1 MTRRAALGSIA
12 LLAAMAMLWAP
23 TTAAN
28 RPFPDTTS
36 RIAILTD
43 QLPGGMTPAQQ
54 RFAAT
59 HYVGTQKLTR
69 DLSDPIR
76 AINPAFLVL
85 HYHLAMWQSAPRVN
99 FIVDGRRWGND
110 FANVTVHEDW
120 FWHNEQRQR
129 VASSEDG
136 KLLMNVS
143 NPGFQQHWID
153 SLIAQAQAGD
163 YDGVFLDS
171 ASPALLQWEARSPLD
186 PRLQGTGVRTGTFP
200 ELGGRSWIVAW
211 EEWIQRLDRALA
223 ARGVAL
229 IPNVGGLATG
239 WDNTNYALT
248 AGIFSEGFLDPEWSE
263 ADWRMAAN
271 QLLAL
276 ATRRKIMILQNGLS
290 SPSNVAH
297 RRFLLASY
305 LLMKGDRTYLSYS
318 GLEWYPEWG
327 LDLGAP
333 QRAAAT
339 IDDLRWQGVYRRD
352 FAKGI
357 ALVNPTAAAVTV
369 DLGSSFKKVEP
380 QGGGPVAPDGIA
392 PGSIATTPVSGL
404 TLAPHS
410 GEILLR

>member
-1 MTRRAALGSIA
+1 MA
-12 LLAAMAMLWAP
+12 LLAAATIAQSVS
-23 TTAAN
+23 TASG
-28 RPFPDTTS
+28 RQFPDTTA
-36 RIAILTD
+36 RIAIFTD
-43 QLPGGMTPAQQ
+43 QLPGGMSPAQQ

-69 DLSDPIR
+69 DLSDPLR
-76 AINPAFLVL
+76 AINPSFLVL

-110 FANVTVHEDW
+110 YAEVTQHEDW

-129 VASSEDG
+129 IASSEDG

-153 SLIAQAQAGD
+153 SLIAQVQAGD

-186 PRLQGTGVRTGTFP
+186 RRLEGTGVRTGTFP
-200 ELGGRSWIVAW
+200 ELGGRSWIAAW
-211 EEWIQRLDRALA
+211 EAWMEQLDRALA
-223 ARGVAL
+223 ARGIPL
-229 IPNVGGLATG
+229 IPNVGGLVTG
-239 WDNTNYALT
+239 WDNTNYGLT

-263 ADWRMAAN
+263 TDWRLAAN

-276 ATRRKIMILQNGLS
+276 AARRKIMILQNGLS
-290 SPSNVAH
+290 SPSNLAH

-305 LLMKGDRTYLSYS
+305 LLVKADRSYLSYS
-318 GLEWYPEWG
+318 TLDWYPEWA
-327 LDLGAP
+327 LDLGVP
-333 QRAAAT
+333 QRSAANA
-339 IDDLRWQGVYRRD
+339 DDLRWQGVYRRD

-357 ALVNPTAAAVTV
+357 ALVNPTSAPVTFE
-369 DLGSSFKKVEP
+369 LGGSFNRVEP
-380 QGGGPVAPDGIA
+380 QGGGPVPRDGTP
-392 PGSIATTPVSGL
+392 PGSLGTTPVTRL
-404 TLAPHS
+404 TMAPHS